1 MRRLLVTITC
11 VLQGAMLVI
20 VSGCGVTDRQLA
32 DFAASTAI
40 RVLVSTGASIF
51 QSVILEQF
59 GGA

>member
-1 MRRLLVTITC
+1 MLVT
-11 VLQGAMLVI
+11 LG
-20 VSGCGVTDRQLA
+20 GCGVTDRQLA

-51 QSVILEQF
+51 ESVILEQF